1 MDTILQQ
8 IMRQSKSL
16 VHASLHAFYR
26 IFPNR
31 FKSKLLRKIQ
41 SQIFIKK
48 SQLAKRIGICGGTR
62 IREKEF

>member
-8 IMRQSKSL
+8 IMRQPKSW

-26 IFPNR
+26 IFPHS

-41 SQIFIKK
+41 NQIFIKK
-48 SQLAKRIGICGGTR
+48 SQLAIGIGICGGTQ